1 MRRRVGFAAALV
13 LAVAALLPS
22 AAAASGG
29 LSYNVLLNYCSGND
43 VVYRVREFS
52 AARTSTTQLTIAS
65 KAQLYYNGY
74 WHNAYYWRTASY
86 KFAPYTRDHS
96 LTVTR
101 EYGSPNYYARIV
113 AYLRWWSGSTLL
125 AYQTVRSRSC

>member
-1 MRRRVGFAAALV
+1 MRRRVGLAAVLV

-52 AARTSTTQLTIAS
+52 AARTSTTQLTIAT
-65 KAQLYYNGY
+65 KAQSYSNGS

-86 KFAPYTRDHS
+86 SFAPYTRDHS

-101 EYGSPNYYARIV
+101 EYGSSTVYTRIV
-113 AYLRWWSGSTLL
+113 AYLRWWSGSTLV
-125 AYQTVRSRSC
+125 AYKTVRSVVC